1 MSFVCLSVLL
11 LEGTEEPRENHRPVA
26 CHWKT
31 LSHNVVHLALIEIRN
46 HNISNDRHWLVM
58 IGIDCK
64 SSCKS
69 NYHMITTTTVFNV
82 ICNTSSMI
90 CLNLYV
96 GMFRHYVVHRRC
108 DCWWH
113 LMASRITVLTASSFY
128 KYTHN
133 PCKWTLYNSFYS
145 TYISICGDFIVLKL
159 CCSLNVL
166 HHCMSYKTYHRGC
179 N

>member
-1 MSFVCLSVLL
+1 MFVCQLYWWR
-11 LEGTEEPRENHRPVA
+11 EPKDPE
-26 CHWKT
+26 KT
-31 LSHNVVHLALIEIRN
+31 IDLSHITDKLYHILLYTSPWSRFELTT
-46 HNISNDRHWLVM
+46 SVM
-58 IGIDCK
+58 IGTDCK

-69 NYHMITTTTVFNV
+69 NYHMITATTVLNV
-82 ICNTSSMI
+82 ICNTSSVI
-90 CLNLYV
+90 CLNLYFDI
-96 GMFRHYVVHRRC
+96 FRHYVVHCRC

-113 LMASRITVLTASSFY
+113 LMASRISVLTASSFY

-159 CCSLNVL
+159 CCSLNGL
-166 HHCMSYKTYHRGC
+166 HHCTSYKTYHRGC

>member
-1 MSFVCLSVLL
+1 MALSCGYSIWILFAIIGLCIIIYGYGMLSMGFWLL
-11 LEGTEEPRENHRPVA
+11 SKRTIV
-26 CHWKT
+26 
-31 LSHNVVHLALIEIRN
+31 
-46 HNISNDRHWLVM
+46 
-58 IGIDCK
+58 IGADCK

-69 NYHMITTTTVFNV
+69 NYNMITATTVLNV
-82 ICNTSSMI
+82 ICNTSSVI
-90 CLNLYV
+90 CLNLFV
-96 GMFRHYVVHRRC
+96 GMFRHYVVLRRC
-108 DCWWH
+108 DCCWH

-166 HHCMSYKTYHRGC
+166 HHCTSYKTYHRGC
-179 N
+179 S